1 MASMPNAPDQLPLTV
16 DVGHLTRAQLIQRL
30 STAGILLNEH
40 ARTLLEHQAFDT
52 PQPQTLQVRTCAL
65 EALGLPEGAVQSV
78 AFAAAR
84 DQGLELCPLV
94 TGPYLRLALRD
105 QANAPDSVLSAGRAP
120 TGSVHVASAPVS
132 EDVDYPK
139 GFYLRVVDDQ
149 LWLRGY
155 RCDDDYVWPPEQQ
168 LAFVVPDSA

>member
-1 MASMPNAPDQLPLTV
+1 MASMPTAPDQPPLTV
-16 DVGHLTRAQLIQRL
+16 DIGHLSRDELTRQLR
-30 STAGILLNEH
+30 AERVLLNEH
-40 ARTLLEHQAFDT
+40 SHTLLQHPAFDT
-52 PQPQTLQVRTCAL
+52 IRPHTLQVRTISPAQ
-65 EALGLPEGAVQSV
+65 LGLPEGAVQSV